1 VEEKLAKDLVAAL
14 RGAGVDFVAYLP
26 ETRLSQILPLMR
38 GEQAVDLVP
47 VASEAEAV
55 SIGSGAALGGRQVMV
70 YMEGTGLF
78 VSTYNL
84 IVVAKRFGI
93 PLLLG
98 LAYLGGF
105 SDQRNNTVYSQS
117 GSYLVPLLETLQI
130 RYRVLEDGGNLDGH
144 VRDAVRLMN
153 SLQLPVALVFAGEF
167 SG

>member
-1 VEEKLAKDLVAAL
+1 
-14 RGAGVDFVAYLP
+14 
-26 ETRLSQILPLMR
+26 M
-38 GEQAVDLVP
+38 
-47 VASEAEAV
+47 
-55 SIGSGAALGGRQVMV
+55 
-70 YMEGTGLF
+70 
-78 VSTYNL
+78 
-84 IVVAKRFGI
+84 VAKRFGI